1 MKRAVARLFS
11 SRITQLLLGLGVG
24 FLCLYLALRGVDWL
38 EVQKTILK
46 AAPLYICLAFGVT
59 VVNIALK
66 ILRWQVQLNPDRQK
80 IRLPGIAASF
90 LSAQMLNA
98 VVPIR
103 LGEVQRVYVIGG
115 SGSTHGFVLG
125 TIVAEKSLD
134 MLAYAVL
141 IGILLLWIPL
151 PKWLGGSVSAL
162 IGITLIQVALLFILV
177 LKRDYFLG
185 LLEKLSQHFS
195 ARIREILLKNTHSG
209 FASFDVFRQPL
220 PALKLSLFTALIWS
234 AAVLANYLVLMALDI
249 RVPLAASLL
258 VLVAV
263 QAGISF
269 PSLPGKI
276 GVFELTCIL
285 ALEFFGVSRAI
296 ALSYGILL
304 HAVVLIPILVPGLI
318 SFLYLQIEG
327 PPPVPH

>member
-1 MKRAVARLFS
+1 
-11 SRITQLLLGLGVG
+11 
-24 FLCLYLALRGVDWL
+24 VDWS

-46 AAPLYICLAFGVT
+46 ADPFYICLAFGVT

-66 ILRWQVQLNPDRQK
+66 ILRWQVQLKPEGQN
-80 IRLPGIAASF
+80 IRLPGISASF

-103 LGEVQRVYVIGG
+103 LGEVQRIYVIGG

-125 TIVAEKSLD
+125 TIVAEKFLD

-151 PKWLGGSVSAL
+151 PKWMGGSVTTLVS
-162 IGITLIQVALLFILV
+162 ITLIQAALLFILAF
-177 LKRDYFLG
+177 KRAYFLG
-185 LLEKLSQHFS
+185 LVEKLSQHFS
-195 ARIREILLKNTHSG
+195 ARLREFLLKNVHSG
-209 FASFDVFRQPL
+209 FASLDVFRKPV
-220 PALKLSLFTALIWS
+220 PALKLSMITALIWS
-234 AAVLANYLVLMALDI
+234 AAVLTNYWVLLALGI
-249 RVPLAASLL
+249 QAPLAASLL
-258 VLVAV
+258 VLIAV
-263 QAGISF
+263 QAGISL

-285 ALEFFGVSRAI
+285 ALEVFGVSRAI

-304 HAVVLIPILVPGLI
+304 HAVVFIPILISGLI
-318 SFLYLQIEG
+318 SFLFLQIGG
-327 PPPVPH
+327 PHPILQ